1 MAEHNLVNNHI
12 EMALLDTISDLIR
25 VVDENNQVVYY
36 NHAMRLALEDQM
48 YHVYDTEDYGFFD
61 FKMTARCLASG
72 ETIQRETYV
81 GDVYY
86 SVKTNPI
93 RSSEGGIIG
102 AIEVYRDKGVE
113 KRLQIELVE
122 KNRSFTEEQV
132 SASAIQRSLLPPKGF
147 MRALCMDYYFRP
159 AELLSGDF
167 FDVMQIDDDHVVF
180 YIADAVGHG
189 FSSSM
194 TTVFISQTMRNMAPE
209 LLVDPTVAM
218 LELVHRFRELNLP
231 DTMYFTM
238 FLGVYSLKNRK
249 LTYVNAGHDCPPLIK
264 REGNVRL
271 LLNAGFPVTPLVE
284 ASFYECR
291 SEYIQRGDEI
301 LLYTDGMTEC
311 RSRSGEQFGV
321 EGLRK
326 LFREVGEEPLSH
338 IIDRLREFVQSE
350 IVDDMTCLYLKIL

>member
-1 MAEHNLVNNHI
+1 MAEHNLLNNRI

-25 VVDENNQVVYY
+25 VVNEDNQVVYY
-36 NHAMRLALEDQM
+36 NQAMRLALEDQM
-48 YHVYDTEDYGFFD
+48 YHAYDSDDYGFFD
-61 FKMTARCLASG
+61 FRMTGRCLAGG

-93 RSSEGGIIG
+93 RGHDGRIIG
-102 AIEVYRDKGVE
+102 AVEVYRDKGVE
-113 KRLQIELVE
+113 KKLQIELVE

-132 SASAIQRSLLPPKGF
+132 NASAIQRSLLPPKGF
-147 MRALCMDYYFRP
+147 MRALFMDYYYRP

-167 FDVMQIDDDHVVF
+167 FDVMQIDDDHVAF

-238 FLGVYSLKNRK
+238 FLGVYSLKKRK

-271 LLNAGFPVTPLVE
+271 LMNAGFTVTPLVE

-291 SEYIQRGDEI
+291 SEYIQRGDEL

-311 RSRSGEQFGV
+311 RSGDGEQFGV
-321 EGLRK
+321 DGLK
-326 LFREVGEEPLSH
+326 KCFAEVGENPLTD
-338 IIDRLREFVQSE
+338 ITERLNKFVQTE
-350 IVDDMTCLYLKIL
+350 IVDDMTCLYLKML

>member
-1 MAEHNLVNNHI
+1 
-12 EMALLDTISDLIR
+12 
-25 VVDENNQVVYY
+25 
-36 NHAMRLALEDQM
+36 
-48 YHVYDTEDYGFFD
+48 
-61 FKMTARCLASG
+61 
-72 ETIQRETYV
+72 
-81 GDVYY
+81 
-86 SVKTNPI
+86 
-93 RSSEGGIIG
+93 
-102 AIEVYRDKGVE
+102 
-113 KRLQIELVE
+113 
-122 KNRSFTEEQV
+122 
-132 SASAIQRSLLPPKGF
+132 
-147 MRALCMDYYFRP
+147 MDYYYRP

-167 FDVMQIDDDHVVF
+167 FDVMQIDDDHVAF

-238 FLGVYSLKNRK
+238 FLGVYSLKKRK

-271 LLNAGFPVTPLVE
+271 LMNAGFPVTPLVE

-291 SEYIQRGDEI
+291 SEYIQRGDEL

-311 RSRSGEQFGV
+311 RSGDGEQFGV
-321 EGLRK
+321 DGLK
-326 LFREVGEEPLSH
+326 KCFAEVGENPLTD
-338 IIDRLREFVQSE
+338 ITDRLEKFVQSE
-350 IVDDMTCLYLKIL
+350 IVDDMTCLYLKML

>member
-1 MAEHNLVNNHI
+1 MAEHNLLNNRI

-25 VVDENNQVVYY
+25 VVNEDNQVVYY
-36 NHAMRLALEDQM
+36 NQAMRLALEDQM
-48 YHVYDTEDYGFFD
+48 YHAYDSDDYGFFD
-61 FKMTARCLASG
+61 FRMTARCLAGG

-93 RSSEGGIIG
+93 RGHDGRIIG
-102 AIEVYRDKGVE
+102 AVEVYRDKGVE
-113 KRLQIELVE
+113 KKLQIELVE

-132 SASAIQRSLLPPKGF
+132 NASAIQRSLLPPKGF
-147 MRALCMDYYFRP
+147 MRALFMDYYYRP

-167 FDVMQIDDDHVVF
+167 FDVMQIDDDHVAF

-218 LELVHRFRELNLP
+218 LELVHRFRELNLL

-238 FLGVYSLKNRK
+238 FLGVYSLKKRK

-271 LLNAGFPVTPLVE
+271 LMNAGFPVTPLVE

-291 SEYIQRGDEI
+291 SEYIQRGDEL

-311 RSRSGEQFGV
+311 RSGDGEQFGV
-321 EGLRK
+321 DGLRK
-326 LFREVGEEPLSH
+326 CFAEVGENPLTD
-338 IIDRLREFVQSE
+338 ITERLRQFVQSE
-350 IVDDMTCLYLKIL
+350 IVDDMTCLYLKML

>member
-1 MAEHNLVNNHI
+1 MAEHNLFTNRIV
-12 EMALLDTISDLIR
+12 MALLDTISDLIR
-25 VVDENNQVVYY
+25 VFNEDNQVVYY
-36 NHAMRLALEDQM
+36 NQAMRLALEDQM
-48 YHVYDTEDYGFFD
+48 YHAYDSDDYGFFD
-61 FKMTARCLASG
+61 FRMTARCLAGG

-93 RSSEGGIIG
+93 RGHDGRIIG
-102 AIEVYRDKGVE
+102 AVEVYRDKGVE
-113 KRLQIELVE
+113 KKLQIELVE

-132 SASAIQRSLLPPKGF
+132 NASAIQRSLLPPKGF
-147 MRALCMDYYFRP
+147 MRALFMDYYYRP

-167 FDVMQIDDDHVVF
+167 FDVMQIDDDHVAF

-218 LELVHRFRELNLP
+218 FELVHRFRELNLP

-238 FLGVYSLKNRK
+238 FLGVYSLKKRK

-271 LLNAGFPVTPLVE
+271 LMNAGFPVTPLVE

-291 SEYIQRGDEI
+291 SEYIQRGDEL

-311 RSRSGEQFGV
+311 RSGDGEQFGV
-321 EGLRK
+321 DGLRK
-326 LFREVGEEPLSH
+326 CFAEVGENPLTD
-338 IIDRLREFVQSE
+338 ITERLRQFVQSE
-350 IVDDMTCLYLKIL
+350 IVDDMTCLYLKML